1 VAVPEYYSQPI
12 AYFDKVTIEHSNKAL
27 LRLIRRWLRLRI
39 NAPCEDEEQDRNI
52 TILAKFK
59 PKKQI
64 KEVVQLVLSSSKEEG
79 PTLSYNLQLQVS

>member
-1 VAVPEYYSQPI
+1 MPEYYSQTI
-12 AYFDKVTIEHSNKAL
+12 AYFDKITIEHSNKAL
-27 LRLIRRWLRLRI
+27 LKLIRQWLKVRI
-39 NAPCEDEEQDRNI
+39 NVPCEDEEQDRSI

-79 PTLSYNLQLQVS
+79 PTLSYNIQLVVS